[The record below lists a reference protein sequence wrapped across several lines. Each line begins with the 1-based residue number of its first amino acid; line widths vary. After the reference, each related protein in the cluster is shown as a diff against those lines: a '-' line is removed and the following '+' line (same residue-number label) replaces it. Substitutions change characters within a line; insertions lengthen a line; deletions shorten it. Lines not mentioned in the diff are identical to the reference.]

1 MKPFI
6 PVIPSGFE
14 TEMIYS
20 FVIILCCLMIYFG
33 TKNIYKLSSYK
44 GINYFRSAFLFFAI
58 ALFFHSFIKFILFYF
73 KFGRIIDFR
82 FGAIPMFLFMY
93 FSLISIF
100 YLIYSIVWKKW
111 RNIRVFHFHIVALII
126 SLISILFRTP
136 DLYLLLNLLLFIFLV
151 VIVYNLYKKSKNKN
165 LYLIYSLLLIFWILN
180 IIDVMIPNFFQFQ
193 IIIYLAS
200 LTIFMAITY
209 KVLKKIG

>member
-126 SLISILFRTP
+126 SLISI
-136 DLYLLLNLLLFIFLV
+136 FIFLV